1 MKIVN
6 KFKIDEEKEQIVH
19 IKEWRLN
26 RWYEKVIYVIGWF
39 FTVIYLLLFFAA
51 IVNTIS
57 S

>member
-6 KFKIDEEKEQIVH
+6 KFKIDEEKQQIVH